1 MTELFM
7 LPFALIGLL
16 TFVNWIRPSKHP
28 MDKSNRINRIMLWW
42 LVLTKPHLFVGDW
55 AIFTMDVEDQVK
67 TIGETKDE

>member
-1 MTELFM
+1 MTILFM

-16 TFVNWIRPSKHP
+16 TFVCWLRPSKHP

-42 LVLTKPHLFVGDW
+42 LVINKPHLFVGDW

-67 TIGETKDE
+67 AIGEAKDE